1 MDNLCYLCLCLSFF
15 LVLSLQPCSHL
26 LGKGSPLGLFV
37 CEVLLYF
44 CQSPLKSPG
53 SGVELDC
60 IDSLSLPSYL
70 LYCLLQ
76 AKACAQSTG

>member
-1 MDNLCYLCLCLSFF
+1 MDNFCYLCLCLSCF
-15 LVLSLQPCSHL
+15 LVLSLQPCSRL
-26 LGKGSPLGLFV
+26 LRKGLPLGLFV

-44 CQSPLKSPG
+44 CQFTLKSPG

-70 LYCLLQ
+70 LCCQLL
-76 AKACAQSTG
+76 AKVCTQSAG